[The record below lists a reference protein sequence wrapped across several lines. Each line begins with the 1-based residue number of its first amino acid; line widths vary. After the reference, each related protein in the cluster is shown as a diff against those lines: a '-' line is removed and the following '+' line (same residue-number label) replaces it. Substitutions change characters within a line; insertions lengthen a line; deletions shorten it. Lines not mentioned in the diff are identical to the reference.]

1 MVVDSVATIAHMID
15 LALINMED
23 LDNLEDVRQ
32 KHQLTINY
40 MATIKGLVEEF
51 AKLTGELK
59 TEGTID
65 INFFSNQ
72 ITEFANIIMTTIH
85 KLDEQMGLNHQLE
98 YNFGREFKKQWDLYK
113 NTQKKILNG
122 ELPVNYG
129 ERERNINTFN
139 DEH

>member
-1 MVVDSVATIAHMID
+1 
-15 LALINMED
+15 
-23 LDNLEDVRQ
+23 
-32 KHQLTINY
+32 

-113 NTQKKILNG
+113 DTFGGHVLD
-122 ELPVNYG
+122 NYEDFEFIPEKYQSDEEYRKALLSLAFG
-129 ERERNINTFN
+129 HETTDEKREIVWNALCETDERNKK
-139 DEH
+139 